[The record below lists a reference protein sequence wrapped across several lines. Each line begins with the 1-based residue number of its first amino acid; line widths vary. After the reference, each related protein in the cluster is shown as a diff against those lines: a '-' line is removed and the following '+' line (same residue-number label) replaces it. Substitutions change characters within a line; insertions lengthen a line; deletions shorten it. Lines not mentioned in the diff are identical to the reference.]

1 VKSLLNLLFPPRC
14 RLCSERTDYLFCTVC
29 CELMALPDPTLRCGH
44 CFVALE
50 SDVRLCMRCTHQP
63 ILSAPRAFLFEESPL
78 IAQLLS
84 LLQRQDEAVFQS
96 IIAMLLLFWSRL
108 AWPAPHFVISIPSA
122 GQTTSVQSLAFEFSR
137 ILSCPLSN
145 ELQLH
150 WTAPFQW
157 RMIRTMH
164 HSLINKDVLLFD
176 LGHDVSWLRRALHQ
190 MHEAQPRSIH
200 ILSVFECSHI
210 R

>member
-84 LLQRQDEAVFQS
+84 LLQRQDEAFRFLPQARRQVC
-96 IIAMLLLFWSRL
+96 R
-108 AWPAPHFVISIPSA
+108 AW
-122 GQTTSVQSLAFEFSR
+122 
-137 ILSCPLSN
+137 LSN
-145 ELQLH
+145 LVEFF
-150 WTAPFQW
+150 P
-157 RMIRTMH
+157 
-164 HSLINKDVLLFD
+164 VL
-176 LGHDVSWLRRALHQ
+176 
-190 MHEAQPRSIH
+190 
-200 ILSVFECSHI
+200 
-210 R
+210 